1 MSATGGYAWMHVC
14 LHTSKSICM
23 DVCMSMYVLI
33 RSCTL
38 YAFMHICMC
47 VCADVC
53 VHAFMYECLYV
64 HKVCSREYMQVT

>member
-1 MSATGGYAWMHVC
+1 MSVTGGYAWMHVC

-38 YAFMHICMC
+38 YVFMHICMC
-47 VCADVC
+47 VCVRMYVFMHSCTNVC
-53 VHAFMYECLYV
+53 MYIRCV
-64 HKVCSREYMQVT
+64 VVSICK